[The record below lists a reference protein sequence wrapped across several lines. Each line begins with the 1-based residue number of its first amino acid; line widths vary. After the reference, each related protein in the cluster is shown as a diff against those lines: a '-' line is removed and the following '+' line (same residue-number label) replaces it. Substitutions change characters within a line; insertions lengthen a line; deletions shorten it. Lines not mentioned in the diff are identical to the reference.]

1 MSTEPSPTSSG
12 EPPSAGGEDVPA
24 RKHRLPVIAVA
35 AAVLVA
41 GGGGAWWASTAEW
54 GSVGADKASEPPRL
68 ALDGLA
74 SAGRSGEGDR
84 ERPGIAPGEPHP
96 QVYRANGALPDGPD
110 NASVYRNPSHV
121 GRASVAA
128 LADALGV
135 KGKPQRKDGRWI
147 VGEDAESPRGT
158 ALVVNDDRMA
168 GNWTFRS
175 ADRPVHCARPLP
187 TVPQPGIVPPEN
199 GDAPN
204 SCSSVP
210 GSGKG
215 DPVSEKKAEDAV
227 RPLLKTLKL
236 EDARTDAGV
245 TTGPLRM
252 VTATP
257 EVGGMPAKDWNSTF
271 TVNEDGKV
279 VLGHGNLGELRKG
292 ASYPVMSAEETLK
305 HLNKQGAAGS
315 GPAAGTTVREPWAA
329 EDRAEPGK
337 SEPGKSR
344 PGQPDSGKAEPAR
357 PGGTEPGKVKPR
369 RALKVT
375 GAEFGLV
382 TRYTAGKPVLVPSWI
397 YEVRFGGD
405 HTASVA
411 HPAIEPEYLE
421 PAGPAQPGSGT
432 GSDSDA
438 GPGSDSGAGT
448 GSAPGS
454 GRAEEP
460 GPAPGQAVTSYA
472 ADGRTVKLT
481 FWGGVCDGYE
491 ATAEESGSTVKVTVR
506 PKNTDPKKVCV
517 KMAER
522 QTVEVELDK
531 PLGDRKVVDATDG
544 ESLPRK

>member
-1 MSTEPSPTSSG
+1 MSTETSPTPGG
-12 EPPSAGGEDVPA
+12 ETSAGGTGVPA
-24 RKHRLPVIAVA
+24 RRHRLPVIAVA

-41 GGGGAWWASTAEW
+41 GGGGAWWASTAGPAGGPG
-54 GSVGADKASEPPRL
+54 GSAGAGDESEPPPL

-74 SAGRSGEGDR
+74 PAGQSGEGDR

-96 QVYRANGALPDGPD
+96 QVYRANGELPKGPGT
-110 NASVYRNPSHV
+110 ASVYRNPAHV
-121 GRASVAA
+121 GSASVSA

-135 KGKPQRKDGRWI
+135 KGKPERKDGRWI

-158 ALVVNDDRMA
+158 ALIVNDGRMA
-168 GNWTFRS
+168 GNWTYRS

-187 TVPQPGIVPPEN
+187 TVPHLDIIPPDD
-199 GDAPN
+199 GDAPD

-236 EDARTDAGV
+236 DKARLDAGV

-305 HLNKQGAAGS
+305 HLNKQGAMAS
-315 GPAAGTTVREPWAA
+315 GAGTGTIREPWAA
-329 EDRAEPGK
+329 EDQAEPRRAD
-337 SEPGKSR
+337 PGK
-344 PGQPDSGKAEPAR
+344 PEPGKAEPAPPR
-357 PGGTEPGKVKPR
+357 SADPGKVRPR
-369 RALKVT
+369 KALKVT

-382 TRYTAGKPVLVPSWI
+382 TRYTVGKPVLVPSWI
-397 YEVRFGGD
+397 YEVKFGGD

-411 HPAIEPEYLE
+411 HPAIEPEYLK
-421 PAGPAQPGSGT
+421 PAKPAQPGPGSGSGSDADT
-432 GSDSDA
+432 GSD
-438 GPGSDSGAGT
+438 PGSK
-448 GSAPGS
+448 PGS
-454 GRAEEP
+454 GSDQAEEP
-460 GPAPGQAVTSYA
+460 GSAPAQALTSYA
-472 ADGRTVKLT
+472 ADGRSVKLT
-481 FWGGVCDGYE
+481 FWGGVCDGYK
-491 ATAEESGSTVKVTVR
+491 ASAEESGSTVKVTVR
-506 PKNTDPKKVCV
+506 PKNADPKKVCV
-517 KMAER
+517 KMAKR
-522 QTVEVELDK
+522 QTVEVELKK

-544 ESLPRK
+544 EGLPRK